1 MSRIAKKPIVVSD
14 KIKVSLTPD
23 ANGFLFKVVG
33 PLGENS
39 RVFKRD
45 IKIEIDNEG
54 IKLTPTKPELLTQK
68 ALWGTYASHIKNMIE
83 GVTTGF
89 KKNLQIEGIG
99 YKTAVAG
106 NKMTWSLG
114 FSHTIDVE
122 IPKGLKVTVE
132 KSNVSITGVDKEAVG
147 QFAAQIV
154 AMKPPEPYKGK
165 GIKYEGQ
172 IIIRKEGKKSVA

>member
-1 MSRIAKKPIVVSD
+1 MSRIAKKPIVAGD
-14 KIKVSLTPD
+14 KVKVSITPD
-23 ANGFLFKVVG
+23 RDGYLLKVVG

-39 RVFKRD
+39 RVFKND
-45 IKIEIDNEG
+45 IKIEVDSDG
-54 IKLTPTKPELLTQK
+54 IKLTPTKPELLEQK
-68 ALWGTYASHIKNMIE
+68 ALWGTYAAHIKNMIE

-99 YKTAVAG
+99 YKTQVAG

-114 FSHTIDVE
+114 FSHTIDVLV
-122 IPKGLKVTVE
+122 PKGLKATVE

-147 QFAAQIV
+147 QFAAQLV

-165 GIKYEGQ
+165 GIRYEGQ
-172 IIIRKEGKKSVA
+172 HVRIKEGKKSVA

>member
-1 MSRIAKKPIVVSD
+1 MSRIAKKPIQPGE
-14 KIKVSLTPD
+14 KVKVTLTPEKT
-23 ANGFLFKVVG
+23 GYLFGVVG

-39 RVFKRD
+39 RYFKND
-45 IKIEIDNEG
+45 IKIEVDAEG
-54 IKLTPTKPELLTQK
+54 IKLTPTNENSLEQK

-99 YKTAVAG
+99 YKTQLAG
-106 NKMTWSLG
+106 TKMTWNLG
-114 FSHTIDVE
+114 FSHPIDV
-122 IPKGLKVTVE
+122 IVPAGLKVTVE

-172 IIIRKEGKKSVA
+172 IIRIKEGKKSVA

>member
-1 MSRIAKKPIVVSD
+1 MSRIAKKPIKVPD
-14 KIKVSLTPD
+14 KVKVTLASLSE
-23 ANGFLFKVVG
+23 GYLFTVVG

-39 RVFKRD
+39 RVFKKD
-45 IKIEIDNEG
+45 INISIDDEG
-54 IKLTPTKPELLTQK
+54 IKLVLTSMDSLAQK

-99 YKTAVAG
+99 YKTQVAG
-106 NKMTWSLG
+106 SKMTWSLG

-122 IPKGLKVTVE
+122 IPKGLKVIVE
-132 KSNVSITGVDKEAVG
+132 KSIVSMTGIDKEVLG
-147 QFAAQIV
+147 QFAAKLV

-165 GIKYEGQ
+165 GIRYEGQ
-172 IIIRKEGKKSVA
+172 IIKLKEGKKSVA